1 MVHWVDVGAA
11 ALAAP
16 PPLHHQHYLSLSSS
30 FSSSSSPSAL
40 PAQLL
45 KKEVPSAEVEA
56 GWSSQQEH
64 SLVLVAGAWQQRLA
78 SPSRCSQEHLHE
90 KQVEEVE
97 VLSAAVHSADVG
109 AAWPS

>member
-1 MVHWVDVGAA
+1 M
-11 ALAAP
+11 
-16 PPLHHQHYLSLSSS
+16 
-30 FSSSSSPSAL
+30 
-40 PAQLL
+40 
-45 KKEVPSAEVEA
+45 
-56 GWSSQQEH
+56 
-64 SLVLVAGAWQQRLA
+64 VLVAGAWQERLA